1 MSRLTP
7 PMGISGAFI
16 LRAPFSADANKRY
29 TVVALRTFDELVARK
44 QDPMRLVYEP
54 VGLTATAYSEDQV
67 EGALIVCLRDTS
79 GSMMYVPDTYIDSYP
94 QMGSVKHSRL
104 VLGVS
109 LGMFPDSRD
118 LTDIKQAVI
127 ESVASKIG
135 VVPEVFVSRASTSD
149 YVDEQQY
156 AQITQAR
163 NNAITNRETATAT
176 IIRLTDT
183 IAAQEVTLAEQQLL
197 IESLVA
203 EIDALT
209 GV

>member
-1 MSRLTP
+1 M
-7 PMGISGAFI
+7 
-16 LRAPFSADANKRY
+16 
-29 TVVALRTFDELVARK
+29 
-44 QDPMRLVYEP
+44 
-54 VGLTATAYSEDQV
+54 
-67 EGALIVCLRDTS
+67 
-79 GSMMYVPDTYIDSYP
+79 
-94 QMGSVKHSRL
+94 
-104 VLGVS
+104 
-109 LGMFPDSRD
+109 
-118 LTDIKQAVI
+118 
-127 ESVASKIG
+127 
-135 VVPEVFVSRASTSD
+135 VPEVFVSRASTSD